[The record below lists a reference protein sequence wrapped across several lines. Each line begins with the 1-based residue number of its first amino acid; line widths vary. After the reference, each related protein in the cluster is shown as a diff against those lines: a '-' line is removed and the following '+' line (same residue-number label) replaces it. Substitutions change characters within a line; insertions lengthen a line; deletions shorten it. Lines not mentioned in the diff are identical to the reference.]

1 MRRILY
7 YLPRTGRYPAQRR
20 FLNRMSFEYMQ
31 EIPKPQEILAAIPV
45 SQDLVELKKK
55 RDAEIKDAFT
65 RKDGRF
71 LLIIGPCSAHDE
83 EAVCDYISRLAKV
96 QNDVKD
102 KIIIIPRIYTNK
114 PRTTGIG
121 YKGMAHQPNL
131 AEEPNIV
138 EGIKA
143 IRKMH
148 IRALR
153 DSHLPAA
160 DEMLY
165 PSNYPYLEDLLSYVA
180 VGARSVENQSH
191 RLTASGFDI
200 PVGMKNPTSG
210 DMEVTLNS
218 AQAAQAPHIFSYNG
232 WQVKTSGNPLAHAVL
247 RGAVDYHG
255 LAFPNYH
262 YEDLVMFAEAYQKRG
277 LANPTI
283 IVDTNHA
290 NSNKKYAE
298 QPRIAKEV
306 MHSRRHSTLLKD
318 MIRGFMVESFIEE
331 GAQKVTENVY
341 GKSITDP
348 CLGWKDSEK
357 LIRDLAGM
365 V

>member
-1 MRRILY
+1 
-7 YLPRTGRYPAQRR
+7 
-20 FLNRMSFEYMQ
+20 MSFNYVR
-31 EIPKPQEILAAIPV
+31 EIPQPKEILAALPLGA
-45 SQDLVELKKK
+45 DLTDIKTK
-55 RDAEIKDAFT
+55 RDAEIRRAFT
-65 RKDGRF
+65 GESAKF
-71 LLIIGPCSAHDE
+71 ILIIGPCSAHDE
-83 EAVCDYISRLAKV
+83 EAVCDYIARLAKV
-96 QNDVKD
+96 QADVKD

-131 AEEPNIV
+131 QEEPNIV
-138 EGIKA
+138 EGINA

-153 DSHLPAA
+153 ESHLPAA

-165 PSNYPYLEDLLSYVA
+165 PHNYPYLEDVLSYVA
-180 VGARSVENQSH
+180 VGARSVENQGH
-191 RLTASGFDI
+191 RLTCSGLDI

-210 DMEVTLNS
+210 DNEVTLNS
-218 AQAAQAPHIFSYNG
+218 IQASQASHTFSYNR
-232 WQVKTSGNPLAHAVL
+232 WEVKTPGNPLTHAVL

-255 LAFPNYH
+255 LAVPNYH
-262 YEDLVMFAEAYQKRG
+262 YEDLLLFAEAYKKRG
-277 LANPTI
+277 LANPAI

-306 MHSRRHSTLLKD
+306 MGSRRHSSLLKD
-318 MIRGFMVESFIEE
+318 MIKGFMIESFIEE
-331 GAQKVTENVY
+331 GSQKVTENVY

-357 LIRDLAGM
+357 LIRDIADM

>member
-1 MRRILY
+1 
-7 YLPRTGRYPAQRR
+7 
-20 FLNRMSFEYMQ
+20 MSFTYVQ
-31 EIPKPQEILAAIPV
+31 EIPAPQEILAAMPL
-45 SQDLVELKKK
+45 SLELVEIKNK
-55 RDAEIKDAFT
+55 RDQEIKAAFT
-65 RKDGRF
+65 RRNSK
-71 LLIIGPCSAHDE
+71 LVLIIGPCSAHDE
-83 EAVCDYISRLAKV
+83 EAVCDYIARLAKV
-96 QNDVKD
+96 QAEVRDT
-102 KIIIIPRIYTNK
+102 IIIIPRIYTNK

-131 AEEPNIV
+131 QEEPNIV

-148 IRALR
+148 IRALKE
-153 DSHLPAA
+153 SHLPAA

-165 PSNYPYLEDLLSYVA
+165 PGNYPYLEDVLSYVA
-180 VGARSVENQSH
+180 VGARSVENQAH
-191 RLTASGFDI
+191 RLTCSGLDI

-218 AQAAQAPHIFSYNG
+218 IQASQAPHVFSYNR
-232 WQVKTSGNPLAHAVL
+232 WEVKTSGNPLTHAVL

-255 LAFPNYH
+255 RAVPNYH
-262 YEDLVMFAEAYQKRG
+262 YEDLKAFAESYQKRG
-277 LANPTI
+277 LTNPAI

-290 NSNKKYAE
+290 NSNKQYAD
-298 QPRIAKEV
+298 QPRIAMEV
-306 MHSRRHSTLLKD
+306 MQSRRHSSLLKD
-318 MIRGFMVESFIEE
+318 MIRGFMIESFIEE

>member
-1 MRRILY
+1 M
-7 YLPRTGRYPAQRR
+7 
-20 FLNRMSFEYMQ
+20 
-31 EIPKPQEILAAIPV
+31 
-45 SQDLVELKKK
+45 
-55 RDAEIKDAFT
+55 
-65 RKDGRF
+65 
-71 LLIIGPCSAHDE
+71 
-83 EAVCDYISRLAKV
+83 
-96 QNDVKD
+96 
-102 KIIIIPRIYTNK
+102 
-114 PRTTGIG
+114 
-121 YKGMAHQPNL
+121 
-131 AEEPNIV
+131 IV

-153 DSHLPAA
+153 ESHIPAA

-165 PSNYPYLEDLLSYVA
+165 PGNYPYLEDVLSYVA
-180 VGARSVENQSH
+180 VGARSVENQAH
-191 RLTASGFDI
+191 RLTCSGLDI

-218 AQAAQAPHIFSYNG
+218 IQAAQAPHVFSYNR
-232 WQVKTSGNPLAHAVL
+232 WEVETSGNPLTHAVL

-255 LAFPNYH
+255 LAVPNYH
-262 YEDLVMFAEAYQKRG
+262 YEDLKLFAESYQKRG
-277 LANPTI
+277 LSNPAI

-290 NSNKKYAE
+290 NSDKKFAE
-298 QPRIAKEV
+298 QPRIAMEV
-306 MHSRRHSTLLKD
+306 MQSRRHSSLLRD
-318 MIRGFMVESFIEE
+318 MVRGFMIESFIEE
-331 GAQKVTENVY
+331 GAQKVTESVY

>member
-1 MRRILY
+1 
-7 YLPRTGRYPAQRR
+7 
-20 FLNRMSFEYMQ
+20 MSFTYVQ
-31 EIPKPQEILAAIPV
+31 EIPAPREILAAMPL
-45 SQDLVELKKK
+45 SPDLKEIKKK
-55 RDAEIKDAFT
+55 RDQEIKAAFT
-65 RKDGRF
+65 RLNSK
-71 LLIIGPCSAHDE
+71 LVLIIGPCSAHDE
-83 EAVCDYISRLAKV
+83 EAVCDYIARLAKV
-96 QNDVKD
+96 QAEVKD
-102 KIIIIPRIYTNK
+102 TIIIIPRIYTNK

-131 AEEPNIV
+131 QEEPNIV

-148 IRALR
+148 IRALKE
-153 DSHLPAA
+153 SHLPAA

-165 PSNYPYLEDLLSYVA
+165 PGNYPYLEDVLSYVA
-180 VGARSVENQSH
+180 VGARSVENQAH
-191 RLTASGFDI
+191 RLTCSGLDI

-218 AQAAQAPHIFSYNG
+218 IQAAQAPHVFSYNR
-232 WQVKTSGNPLAHAVL
+232 WEVKTSGNPLTHAVL

-255 LAFPNYH
+255 RAVPNYH
-262 YEDLVMFAEAYQKRG
+262 YEDLKAFAESYQKRG
-277 LANPTI
+277 LTNPAI

-290 NSNKKYAE
+290 NSNKQYAE
-298 QPRIAKEV
+298 QPRIAMEV
-306 MHSRRHSTLLKD
+306 MQSRRHSSLLKD
-318 MIRGFMVESFIEE
+318 MIRGFMIESFIEE
-331 GAQKVTENVY
+331 GSQKVTENVY

>member
-1 MRRILY
+1 MPLSPDLTAIKK
-7 YLPRTGRYPAQRR
+7 GCD
-20 FLNRMSFEYMQ
+20 Q
-31 EIPKPQEILAAIPV
+31 EIKAV
-45 SQDLVELKKK
+45 
-55 RDAEIKDAFT
+55 FT
-65 RKDGRF
+65 GESRKF

-96 QNDVKD
+96 QAEVKD

-121 YKGMAHQPNL
+121 YKGMAHQPNPQ
-131 AEEPNIV
+131 EEPNIV

-148 IRALR
+148 LRALKE
-153 DSHLPAA
+153 SHLPAA

-165 PSNYPYLEDLLSYVA
+165 PGNYPYLEDVLSYVA
-180 VGARSVENQSH
+180 VGARSVENQAH
-191 RLTASGFDI
+191 RLTCSGLDV

-218 AQAAQAPHIFSYNG
+218 VQAAQAPHVFSYNR
-232 WQVKTSGNPLAHAVL
+232 WEVKTAGNPLTHAVL
-247 RGAVDYHG
+247 RGAVDPHG
-255 LAFPNYH
+255 VTVPNYH
-262 YEDLVMFAEAYQKRG
+262 YEDLIWFAEAYKKRG
-277 LANPTI
+277 LVNPAI

-290 NSNKKYAE
+290 NSNKKFAE
-298 QPRIAKEV
+298 QPRIAMEV
-306 MHSRRHSTLLKD
+306 MRSRKHSALLTA
-318 MIRGFMVESFIEE
+318 MIKGFMIESFIEE
-331 GAQKVTENVY
+331 GSQKVTENVY

>member
-1 MRRILY
+1 
-7 YLPRTGRYPAQRR
+7 
-20 FLNRMSFEYMQ
+20 MSFQYVQ
-31 EIPKPQEILAAIPV
+31 EIPSPQEILAAMPL
-45 SQDLVELKKK
+45 SPELAEIKKK
-55 RDAEIKDAFT
+55 RDQDIKAAFT
-65 RKDGRF
+65 GENSK
-71 LLIIGPCSAHDE
+71 LVLIIGPCSAHDE
-83 EAVCDYISRLAKV
+83 EAVCDYIARLAKV
-96 QNDVKD
+96 QADVKD
-102 KIIIIPRIYTNK
+102 RIIIIPRIYTNK

-131 AEEPNIV
+131 QEKPNIV

-153 DSHLPAA
+153 ESHIPAA

-165 PSNYPYLEDLLSYVA
+165 PGNYPYLADVLSYVA
-180 VGARSVENQSH
+180 VGARSVENQAH
-191 RLTASGFDI
+191 RLTCSGLDI

-218 AQAAQAPHIFSYNG
+218 IQAAQAPHVFSYNR
-232 WQVKTSGNPLAHAVL
+232 WEVKTTGNPLAHAVL

-255 LAFPNYH
+255 LAVPNYH
-262 YEDLVMFAEAYQKRG
+262 YEDLKLFAESYQKRG
-277 LANPTI
+277 LTNPAI

-290 NSNKKYAE
+290 NSDKKFAE
-298 QPRIAKEV
+298 QPRIAMEV
-306 MHSRRHSTLLKD
+306 MQSRRHSSLLKD
-318 MIRGFMVESFIEE
+318 MIRGFMIESFIEE
-331 GAQKVTENVY
+331 GTQKVTENVY

-348 CLGWKDSEK
+348 CLGWNDSEK

>member
-1 MRRILY
+1 
-7 YLPRTGRYPAQRR
+7 
-20 FLNRMSFEYMQ
+20 MSFQYVQ
-31 EIPKPQEILAAIPV
+31 EIPSPQEILAAMPL
-45 SQDLVELKKK
+45 SPELAEIKKK
-55 RDAEIKDAFT
+55 RDQEIKAAFT
-65 RKDGRF
+65 GENSK
-71 LLIIGPCSAHDE
+71 LVLIIGPCSAHDE
-83 EAVCDYISRLAKV
+83 EAVCDYIARLAKV
-96 QNDVKD
+96 QADVKD
-102 KIIIIPRIYTNK
+102 RIIIIPRIYTNK

-121 YKGMAHQPNL
+121 YKGMAHQPKL
-131 AEEPNIV
+131 QEKPNIV

-153 DSHLPAA
+153 ESYLPAA

-165 PSNYPYLEDLLSYVA
+165 PGNYPYLADVLSYVA
-180 VGARSVENQSH
+180 VGARSVENQAH
-191 RLTASGFDI
+191 RLTCSGLDI

-218 AQAAQAPHIFSYNG
+218 IQAAQAPHVFSYNR
-232 WQVKTSGNPLAHAVL
+232 WEVKTTGNPLTHAVL

-255 LAFPNYH
+255 LAVPNYH
-262 YEDLVMFAEAYQKRG
+262 YEDLKLFAESYQKRG
-277 LANPTI
+277 LINPAI

-290 NSNKKYAE
+290 NSDKKFAE
-298 QPRIAKEV
+298 QPRIAIEV
-306 MHSRRHSTLLKD
+306 MQSRRHSSLLKD
-318 MIRGFMVESFIEE
+318 MIRGFMIESFIEE
-331 GAQKVTENVY
+331 GTQKVTENVY